1 MPHILIAGLGDL
13 GTPLAQQWL
22 AEGHQVSAI
31 RRRHEGPEGI
41 DLYSQD
47 LVSDPVL
54 LPPDQVDLLYII
66 MTPSSRD
73 EAGYQSVYLTAPLR
87 LLDALAQQQPLPPVV
102 FVSSTAV
109 YGEVVEADEYSEP
122 KPDAFNG
129 LILLA
134 AEQEVSLRTLTTA
147 LRFSGI
153 YGPGRERLLRQAE
166 AIRQGQPAPTPQWTN
181 RIHSKDCVGLLH
193 TIGQGWLNGE
203 MQWPVIIGTDAEP
216 VLNVTVL
223 DWISKQNGAPLSR
236 LNSEVFLEEVSEKA
250 PGKRI
255 RSRFIEAGHY
265 QLNYPNYRSGYG
277 EMCKGE
283 MSSEQ

>member
-1 MPHILIAGLGDL
+1 LAHILIAGLGDL

-22 AEGHQVSAI
+22 AQGHQVSAI
-31 RRRHEGPEGI
+31 RRRSEGPQGV

-47 LVSDPVL
+47 LVSDHIL

-66 MTPSSRD
+66 MTPASRD
-73 EAGYQSVYLTAPLR
+73 EAGYQAAYLTAPLR

-109 YGEVVEADEYSEP
+109 YGEQSKQPDEYSEP
-122 KPDAFNG
+122 KPDGFNG
-129 LILLA
+129 RVLLA
-134 AEQEVSLRTLTTA
+134 AEQEVSLRTLATVV
-147 LRFSGI
+147 RFSGI
-153 YGPGRERLLRQAE
+153 YGPGRERLLRQVE
-166 AIRQGQPAPTPQWTN
+166 AIRQDQSAPQPRWSN

-193 TIGQGWLNGE
+193 AVGQGWLSGD

-216 VLNVTVL
+216 VLNLAVL
-223 DWISKQNGAPLSR
+223 DWISKQNGAALPALTTTAADAD
-236 LNSEVFLEEVSEKA
+236 KA

-265 QLNYPNYRSGYG
+265 QLAYPNYRSGYE
-277 EMCKGE
+277 EML
-283 MSSEQ
+283 SEQS